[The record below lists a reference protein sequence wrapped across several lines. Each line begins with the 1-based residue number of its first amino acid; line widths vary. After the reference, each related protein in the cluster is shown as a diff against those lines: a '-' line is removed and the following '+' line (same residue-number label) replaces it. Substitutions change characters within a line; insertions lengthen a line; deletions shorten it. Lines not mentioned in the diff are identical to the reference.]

1 MVYVGLAGPKVF
13 GVFETIEMAAA
24 KVAQIAEVSYA
35 NVKVSAAYNG
45 DLLCHVNGGLEARL
59 VKTIF
64 Y

>member
-13 GVFETIEMAAA
+13 GVFETVEMAVD
-24 KVAQIAEVSYA
+24 KVAELAEVTYA
-35 NVKVSAAYNG
+35 EVKVTDSYSG
-45 DLLCHVNGGLEARL
+45 DLLCLVNGYPQARL